1 MKTNLSHYSL
11 HGINQNQQSK
21 KNSQNNFETTSVLSN
36 AAAVRCQFK
45 DISNLF
51 PVLQHTYKNAPN
63 YTNSF
68 VLFDNFYCLWQL
80 KRNINEKALRND
92 YHFILNSKGQQ
103 NIHSLRH

>member
-1 MKTNLSHYSL
+1 MSFRGKVSLSTVVIECKIRPQMHVFSLSHMKTNLSHYSL

-68 VLFDNFYCLWQL
+68 VLFDNFYCL
-80 KRNINEKALRND
+80 
-92 YHFILNSKGQQ
+92 
-103 NIHSLRH
+103 